1 MKHKEPIM
9 ALTKGKEVIIE
20 DEERNHNKWKMRNFG
35 TADFRTGV
43 FRAAKLGD
51 GKGTL
56 KQAIQHLLTCNRE
69 NVKSSP
75 QFRDAAV
82 AVQWRFQDI
91 IAETH

>member
-1 MKHKEPIM
+1 MKHKEPFM

-43 FRAAKLGD
+43 VRAAKRAA

-56 KQAIQHLLTCNRE
+56 KQAVQHLLTRKRE

-75 QFRDAAV
+75 QFNPEVPTFRP
-82 AVQWRFQDI
+82 
-91 IAETH
+91 